1 MRSFAMKTLQ
11 IFAIGVVFSLAQLN
25 AAPQFGR
32 RQQDRGQDRVCFYK
46 DIQYNGTEQCYRPG
60 DEVTTLQNQRNT
72 ISSIRIYGRALVTVY
87 DATNFNGHSMQ
98 FDSSAPDLGQVR
110 LGDSRSWN
118 DKIQSFR
125 VESGYG
131 YGNGRYGSTPYPNQ
145 TYPNQTYPSQTY
157 PNQQSISDGI
167 CVYEEPNYQGRSEC
181 WSNGER
187 LNDLGRL
194 GNWSDRISSI
204 RVFGRA
210 RAVAYR
216 DIGFRGESLVIDRD
230 MPDLGRV
237 SANSFRNW
245 RHQISSIDI
254 ESERGRGRGW
264 GWGRR

>member
-1 MRSFAMKTLQ
+1 MKTLQ
-11 IFAIGVVFSLAQLN
+11 IFAIGVVFSLTQLN
-25 AAPQFGR
+25 AAPQSGR
-32 RQQDRGQDRVCFYK
+32 RQQERGQDRVCFYK
-46 DIQYNGTEQCYRPG
+46 DIQYQGTEQCYRPG

-72 ISSIRIYGRALVTVY
+72 ISSVRIYGRALVTVY
-87 DATNFNGHSMQ
+87 DETNFNGHSMQ
-98 FDSSAPDLGQVR
+98 FDSNAPDLGQVR
-110 LGDSRSWN
+110 LGGSRSWN

-125 VESGYG
+125 VDSGYGG
-131 YGNGRYGSTPYPNQ
+131 YGNGGYGNSPYPNQ
-145 TYPNQTYPSQTY
+145 TYPYPSQ
-157 PNQQSISDGI
+157 QISDGI

-187 LNDLGRL
+187 LNDLARTG
-194 GNWSDRISSI
+194 GWSDRISSV

-230 MPDLGRV
+230 MPDLRQV

-245 RHQISSIDI
+245 SHQISSIDV
-254 ESERGRGRGW
+254 ESNRPGRGRGW

>member
-1 MRSFAMKTLQ
+1 MKTLQ
-11 IFAIGVVFSLAQLN
+11 IFAIGVVFSLTQLN

-32 RQQDRGQDRVCFYK
+32 RQQDRGQERVCFYK
-46 DIQYNGTEQCYRPG
+46 DIQYQGTEQCYRPG
-60 DEVTTLQNQRNT
+60 DEVTTLQSFRNSV
-72 ISSIRIYGRALVTVY
+72 SSIRIYGRALVTVY
-87 DATNFNGHSMQ
+87 DETNFNGHSMQ

-110 LGDSRSWN
+110 LGGSRSWN

-125 VESGYG
+125 VDSEYG
-131 YGNGRYGSTPYPNQ
+131 YGNGRYGNTPYPNQ
-145 TYPNQTYPSQTY
+145 NTYPNQYPNQYPSQ
-157 PNQQSISDGI
+157 QSITDGI

-181 WSNGER
+181 WSDGER
-187 LNDLGRL
+187 LNDLARAD
-194 GNWSDRISSI
+194 NWSDRISSI

-230 MPDLGRV
+230 LPDLGRV

-245 RHQISSIDI
+245 SHQISSIDI
-254 ESERGRGRGW
+254 ESGRPGRGRGW